1 MAIDELVCEL
11 VDLIRETFGYYMV
24 EIGLIE
30 ANELVFKAGSG
41 GPWGPGFE
49 SFKLKV
55 GQEGFSGTVAAT
67 GKAIMVR
74 DVRDEPDYLQVAA
87 TNTLSELVVPIKTK
101 DRVIGVLNIESDEC
115 CTFDDSDLAVFQSL
129 ADQAAIAIEN
139 ARLYKETTDQV
150 AELTA
155 LQETTRALASTLE
168 LEGLL
173 SLIIQQATS
182 LLKADGGMINLVR
195 EDEPVDEVVAAVGL
209 TTATV
214 GARSRLDS
222 SLSGW
227 ATLNNEPVIVNQVDQ
242 DDRVSQR
249 GIASSLL
256 SEIQSAAVAPLAV
269 KNEVMGT
276 LIVVGTEEGK
286 GCFDQTELHVLV
298 AFANQAAIAIENAR
312 LYSQAGQM
320 AALEERAR
328 LARDLHDAVTQT
340 LFSASLIAEALPIVW
355 KDDPVEG
362 DQLLQ
367 ELRQL
372 NRGALAEMRSL
383 LMELRPAA
391 LEAAELPDLMRQL
404 GEAIVG
410 RSGVEVSVETEV
422 KCTVPTDV
430 HVTIYRIAQ
439 EALNNIIKHASASQ
453 VEVYLRCTEN
463 GPSESGT
470 GTKKLEL
477 RVHDDGK
484 GFDLIQDSVNG
495 LGLKIIR
502 ERVDSIGAS
511 LELKSEPGE
520 GTTLDVKWEG
530 E

>member
-1 MAIDELVCEL
+1 M
-11 VDLIRETFGYYMV
+11 
-24 EIGLIE
+24 
-30 ANELVFKAGSG
+30 
-41 GPWGPGFE
+41 
-49 SFKLKV
+49 
-55 GQEGFSGTVAAT
+55 
-67 GKAIMVR
+67 
-74 DVRDEPDYLQVAA
+74 
-87 TNTLSELVVPIKTK
+87 
-101 DRVIGVLNIESDEC
+101 
-115 CTFDDSDLAVFQSL
+115 
-129 ADQAAIAIEN
+129 
-139 ARLYKETTDQV
+139 
-150 AELTA
+150 
-155 LQETTRALASTLE
+155 
-168 LEGLL
+168 
-173 SLIIQQATS
+173 
-182 LLKADGGMINLVR
+182 
-195 EDEPVDEVVAAVGL
+195 
-209 TTATV
+209 
-214 GARSRLDS
+214 
-222 SLSGW
+222 
-227 ATLNNEPVIVNQVDQ
+227 
-242 DDRVSQR
+242 
-249 GIASSLL
+249 
-256 SEIQSAAVAPLAV
+256 
-269 KNEVMGT
+269 
-276 LIVVGTEEGK
+276 
-286 GCFDQTELHVLV
+286 LV

-355 KDDPVEG
+355 KENPVEG

-410 RSGVEVSVETEV
+410 RSGVEVSVETKV
-422 KCTVPTDV
+422 KCAVPTDV

-439 EALNNIIKHASASQ
+439 EALNNIVKHASASK
-453 VEVYLRCTEN
+453 VEVFLKCTESGHSKN
-463 GPSESGT
+463 GMGAR
-470 GTKKLEL
+470 KLEL
-477 RVHDDGK
+477 RVHDDGR
-484 GFDLIQDSVNG
+484 GFDPNQDSTNG

>member
-1 MAIDELVCEL
+1 
-11 VDLIRETFGYYMV
+11 MV

-30 ANELVFKAGSG
+30 GKELVFKAGSG
-41 GPWGPGFE
+41 GPWGSEFK
-49 SFKLKV
+49 SFSLKV
-55 GQEGFSGTVAAT
+55 GQGGISGAVAAT
-67 GKAIMVR
+67 GQAIMVR
-74 DVRDEPDYLQVAA
+74 DVRDEPNYLKIAA
-87 TNTLSELVVPIKTK
+87 TETLSELVVPIKAK
-101 DRVIGVLNIESDEC
+101 DKIIGVLNIESDERDA
-115 CTFDDSDLAVFQSL
+115 FDDSDLAVFQSL
-129 ADQAAIAIEN
+129 ADQAGIAIEN
-139 ARLYKETTDQV
+139 ARLYEDTADQV

-155 LQETTRALASTLE
+155 LQATTRALASTLE

-182 LLKADGGMINLVR
+182 LLNADGGMINLVR
-195 EDEPVDEVVAAVGL
+195 EGEPVDEVVAAVGL
-209 TTATV
+209 TTDTV
-214 GARSRLDS
+214 GSYSRLDS

-227 ATLNNEPVIVNQVDQ
+227 ATLNNESVIVNDVSRDHRVD
-242 DDRVSQR
+242 RR
-249 GIASSLL
+249 GLGSDLL
-256 SEIQSAAVAPLAV
+256 AEIQSAAVAPLAV

-276 LIVVGTEEGK
+276 LIVVGTEKGK
-286 GCFDQTELHVLV
+286 VSFDQTELHVLV

-355 KDDPVEG
+355 KENPVEG

-422 KCTVPTDV
+422 KCAVPTEV

-439 EALNNIIKHASASQ
+439 EALNNIVKHASAAQ
-453 VEVYLRCTEN
+453 VEVFLKCTES
-463 GPSESGT
+463 GPSANGAGT
-470 GTKKLEL
+470 RKLEL

-484 GFDLIQDSVNG
+484 GFDLIEDSTNG
-495 LGLKIIR
+495 LGLKIIQ

-511 LELKSEPGE
+511 LELESKPGE
-520 GTTLDVKWEG
+520 GTTLTVKWEG

>member
-1 MAIDELVCEL
+1 
-11 VDLIRETFGYYMV
+11 
-24 EIGLIE
+24 
-30 ANELVFKAGSG
+30 
-41 GPWGPGFE
+41 
-49 SFKLKV
+49 
-55 GQEGFSGTVAAT
+55 
-67 GKAIMVR
+67 MVR
-74 DVRDEPDYLQVAA
+74 DVRDEPNYLKIAA
-87 TNTLSELVVPIKTK
+87 TETLSELVVPIKAK
-101 DRVIGVLNIESDEC
+101 DKIIGVLNIESDERDA
-115 CTFDDSDLAVFQSL
+115 FDDSDLAVFQSL
-129 ADQAAIAIEN
+129 ADQAGIAIEN
-139 ARLYKETTDQV
+139 ARLYEDTADQV

-155 LQETTRALASTLE
+155 LQATTRALASTLE

-182 LLKADGGMINLVR
+182 LLNADGGMINLVR
-195 EDEPVDEVVAAVGL
+195 EGEPVDEVVAAVGL
-209 TTATV
+209 TTDTV
-214 GARSRLDS
+214 GSYSRLDS

-227 ATLNNEPVIVNQVDQ
+227 ATLNNESVIVNDVSRDHRVD
-242 DDRVSQR
+242 RR
-249 GIASSLL
+249 GLGSDLL
-256 SEIQSAAVAPLAV
+256 AEIQSAAVAPLAV

-276 LIVVGTEEGK
+276 LIVVGTEKGK
-286 GCFDQTELHVLV
+286 VSFDQTELHVLV

-355 KDDPVEG
+355 KENPVEG

-422 KCTVPTDV
+422 KCAVPTDV
-430 HVTIYRIAQ
+430 HLTIYRIAQ
-439 EALNNIIKHASASQ
+439 EALNNIVKHASASQ
-453 VEVYLRCTEN
+453 VEVFLKCTES
-463 GPSESGT
+463 GPSANGAGT
-470 GTKKLEL
+470 RKLEL

-484 GFDLIQDSVNG
+484 GFDLIEDSTNG
-495 LGLKIIR
+495 LGLKIIQ

-511 LELKSEPGE
+511 LELESKPGE
-520 GTTLDVKWEG
+520 GTTLTVKWEG